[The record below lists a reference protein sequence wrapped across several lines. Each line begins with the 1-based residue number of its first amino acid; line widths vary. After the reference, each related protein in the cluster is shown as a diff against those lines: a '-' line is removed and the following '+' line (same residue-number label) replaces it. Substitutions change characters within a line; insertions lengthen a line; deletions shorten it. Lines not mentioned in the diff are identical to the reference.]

1 MMWSTWH
8 EHVLCPCSWHVDH
21 IISHF
26 FTELKIYH
34 HSLFITHMT
43 ISTLVVLA
51 VCRMHV
57 IHEPCVWHS
66 SPRVLRSSVVRAS
79 DRCTEGHRFNSCRG
93 LRFFRL
99 CPVLV
104 TCWSHHFS
112 CQYSF
117 ATLFQVLL
125 LVSNPRSSYP
135 LIDFVNDIKKVRML
149 CYIGCKEWRR
159 KTVRNSECNNT
170 TPKNIRC
177 ASWKITHRE
186 PVEPRHREP
195 IKLSKTLQ
203 DYNAPVMTFQLM
215 LHWICF

>member
-1 MMWSTWH
+1 
-8 EHVLCPCSWHVDH
+8 
-21 IISHF
+21 
-26 FTELKIYH
+26 
-34 HSLFITHMT
+34 MT

-51 VCRMHV
+51 VCRTYV
-57 IHEPCVWHS
+57 IHEPCIWHS
-66 SPRVLRSSVVRAS
+66 SPRVLRVRAS
-79 DRCTEGHRFNSCRG
+79 DQCIEGHRFNSCRG

-149 CYIGCKEWRR
+149 CYWVQRMPDRENPHA
-159 KTVRNSECNNT
+159 TVRVIALP
-170 TPKNIRC
+170 PKIFVVRARKSRTGN
-177 ASWKITHRE
+177 
-186 PVEPRHREP
+186 
-195 IKLSKTLQ
+195 LL
-203 DYNAPVMTFQLM
+203 N
-215 LHWICF
+215 